1 MEYVLPAV
9 LVLGVLLF
17 VISWLIVIA
26 AGFKNHPVTGIVA
39 LIPGLNLLILP
50 SIWYRV
56 DAWVITGFVGLLLTV
71 GAWFLG
77 GADQL
82 SQHTQKLGA
91 QVGLPMPAPTPAA
104 PPATPAPSNVPAAAT
119 VEIPKAA
126 RNGNAPAPAAV
137 AEQAITQPLEL
148 PKAPA
153 ANSAN
158 SADGATTT
166 ETAAQAAPEVTTP
179 AAPLPAMEDL
189 PTNAL
194 YKLVFEDISVDKLDA
209 TKGKQVRVILKDGKK
224 HEGRVQSASDDE
236 ITIEEHMESGT
247 VTLPIKLATIRQ
259 AAVMVRKQG
268 K

>member
-9 LVLGVLLF
+9 LILGVLLF
-17 VISWLIVIA
+17 VISWLVVIA
-26 AGFKNHPVTGIVA
+26 AGFKNHPVTGVVA

-56 DAWVITGFVGLLLTV
+56 GAWVITGFVGFLLTV

-91 QVGLPMPAPTPAA
+91 QVGLPMPAPTSASPA
-104 PPATPAPSNVPAAAT
+104 ATPAPNNAPVAAT

-148 PKAPA
+148 PKTPA
-153 ANSAN
+153 TSAN
-158 SADGATTT
+158 SATGAATT

-194 YKLVFEDISVDKLDA
+194 YKLVFEDISVDKLES
-209 TKGKQVRVILKDGKK
+209 TQGKQVRVTLKDGKK

-247 VTLPIKLATIRQ
+247 VTLPIKLATIQQ